1 MKKENNIT
9 TTENFDIN
17 SIQSK
22 IYLIRDQ
29 RVMLDRDL
37 AELYQV
43 ETKQLTRQVRR
54 NIERFPTDFMF
65 ELSENESNT
74 ILMCQNGTS
83 SWGGIRKPPLAF
95 TEQGIA
101 MLSGLLR
108 SPVAIQVNINIM
120 RAFVAMRQ
128 TLANLVRDDLRFEQ
142 LNRKVDN
149 LNHYVDEVLR
159 NQNDLNLLQAQL
171 NDQIGAQ
178 LDLINQTLIELQ
190 ADDKSTDNTSNPIG
204 FRP

>member
-9 TTENFDIN
+9 TTENFDID

-43 ETKQLTRQVRR
+43 ETRQLTRQVRR

-128 TLANLVRDDLRFEQ
+128 ALANLVRDDLRFEQ

-159 NQNDLNLLQAQL
+159 NQNDLNLLQAQF

-178 LDLINQTLIELQ
+178 LDLINQTLTELQ

>member
-9 TTENFDIN
+9 TTKNFDID

-43 ETKQLTRQVRR
+43 ETRQLTRQVRR

-128 TLANLVRDDLRFEQ
+128 TLANLVRDELRFEQ

-159 NQNDLNLLQAQL
+159 NQNDLNLLQDEKGQL
-171 NDQIGAQ
+171 GVFCRY
-178 LDLINQTLIELQ
+178 E
-190 ADDKSTDNTSNPIG
+190 AD
-204 FRP
+204 F

>member
-9 TTENFDIN
+9 TTVNFDID

-43 ETKQLTRQVRR
+43 ETRQLTRQVRR

-128 TLANLVRDDLRFEQ
+128 ALANLVRDDLRFEQ

-159 NQNDLNLLQAQL
+159 NQNDLNLLQAQF

-178 LDLINQTLIELQ
+178 LDLINQTLTELQ
-190 ADDKSTDNTSNPIG
+190 ADDCSLMNILL
-204 FRP
+204 

>member
-9 TTENFDIN
+9 TTVNFDTD

-37 AELYQV
+37 AEMYGI
-43 ETKQLTRQVRR
+43 ETRALNQAVKR
-54 NIERFPTDFMF
+54 NIYRFPSDFMF
-65 ELSENESNT
+65 QLSAEGHSLTKSNLLRSHFVT
-74 ILMCQNGTS
+74 LDKRGKH
-83 SWGGIRKPPLAF
+83 RKYLPYAF
-95 TEQGIA
+95 TELGIA
-101 MLSGLLR
+101 MLSSVLK

-128 TLANLVRDDLRFEQ
+128 ALANLVRDDLRFEQ

-159 NQNDLNLLQAQL
+159 NQNDLNLLQDEKGQL
-171 NDQIGAQ
+171 GV
-178 LDLINQTLIELQ
+178 
-190 ADDKSTDNTSNPIG
+190 
-204 FRP
+204 FC

>member
-9 TTENFDIN
+9 TTVNFDID

-43 ETKQLTRQVRR
+43 ETRQLTRQVRR

-128 TLANLVRDDLRFEQ
+128 ALANLVRDDLRFEQ

-159 NQNDLNLLQAQL
+159 NQNDLNLLQAQF

-178 LDLINQTLIELQ
+178 LDLINQTLTELQ

>member
-1 MKKENNIT
+1 
-9 TTENFDIN
+9 
-17 SIQSK
+17 
-22 IYLIRDQ
+22 
-29 RVMLDRDL
+29 
-37 AELYQV
+37 
-43 ETKQLTRQVRR
+43 
-54 NIERFPTDFMF
+54 
-65 ELSENESNT
+65 
-74 ILMCQNGTS
+74 MCQNGTS

-128 TLANLVRDDLRFEQ
+128 ALANLVRDDLRFEQ

-159 NQNDLNLLQAQL
+159 NQNDLNLLQAQF

-178 LDLINQTLIELQ
+178 LDLINQTLTELQ

>member
-9 TTENFDIN
+9 TTVNFDID

-43 ETKQLTRQVRR
+43 ETRQLTRQVRR

-128 TLANLVRDDLRFEQ
+128 ALANLVRDDLRFEQ

-159 NQNDLNLLQAQL
+159 NQNDLNLLPAQKCYPHEAIT
-171 NDQIGAQ
+171 NY
-178 LDLINQTLIELQ
+178 
-190 ADDKSTDNTSNPIG
+190 
-204 FRP
+204 

>member
-9 TTENFDIN
+9 TTVNFDID

-37 AELYQV
+37 AEMYGI
-43 ETKQLTRQVRR
+43 ETRALNQAVKR
-54 NIERFPTDFMF
+54 NIYRFPSDFMF
-65 ELSENESNT
+65 QLSAEEHSLSKSNLLRSHFVT
-74 ILMCQNGTS
+74 LDKRGKH
-83 SWGGIRKPPLAF
+83 RKYLPYAF
-95 TEQGIA
+95 TELGIA
-101 MLSGLLR
+101 MLSSVLK

-128 TLANLVRDDLRFEQ
+128 ALANLVRDDLRFEQ

-159 NQNDLNLLQAQL
+159 NQNDLNLLQDEKGQL
-171 NDQIGAQ
+171 GVFCRY
-178 LDLINQTLIELQ
+178 E
-190 ADDKSTDNTSNPIG
+190 AD
-204 FRP
+204 F

>member
-9 TTENFDIN
+9 TTVNFDID

-43 ETKQLTRQVRR
+43 ETRQLTRQVRR

-128 TLANLVRDDLRFEQ
+128 ALANLVRDDLRFEQ

-159 NQNDLNLLQAQL
+159 NQNDLNLLQDEKGQL
-171 NDQIGAQ
+171 GV
-178 LDLINQTLIELQ
+178 
-190 ADDKSTDNTSNPIG
+190 
-204 FRP
+204 FC

>member
-9 TTENFDIN
+9 TTVNFDID

-43 ETKQLTRQVRR
+43 ETRQLTRQVRR

-120 RAFVAMRQ
+120 RAFVATRQ
-128 TLANLVRDDLRFEQ
+128 ALANLVRDDLRFEQ

-159 NQNDLNLLQAQL
+159 NQNDLNLLQDEKGQL
-171 NDQIGAQ
+171 GV
-178 LDLINQTLIELQ
+178 
-190 ADDKSTDNTSNPIG
+190 
-204 FRP
+204 FC

>member
-1 MKKENNIT
+1 MKEENNIT
-9 TTENFDIN
+9 SIENFDIDR
-17 SIQSK
+17 IQSK
-22 IYLIRDQ
+22 IHLIHNQ

-37 AELYQV
+37 AALYQV
-43 ETKQLTRQVRR
+43 ETRQLTRQVRR
-54 NIERFPTDFMF
+54 NIERFPADFMF
-65 ELSENESNT
+65 ELSDNESNT

-83 SWGGIRKPPLAF
+83 SWGGTRKPSLAF

-128 TLANLVRDDLRFEQ
+128 ALANLVRDDLRFEQ

-159 NQNDLNLLQAQL
+159 NQNDLNHLQAQF
-171 NDQIGAQ
+171 NDEISAQ

-190 ADDKSTDNTSNPIG
+190 ADDKTTDHTTNPIG

>member
-43 ETKQLTRQVRR
+43 ETRQLTRQVRR

-65 ELSENESNT
+65 ELSGNESNT